1 MGILILS
8 VCLSYVVANYLGSK
22 RQIGFGW
29 SLFFCLTLTI
39 VGGLIVTLLS
49 RKYNSDN
56 ATPPSRAKIVIGWIL
71 IIFFSLSI
79 LGNCIGLSSASP
91 ERIEIIV
98 KMLSLAVGFVG
109 LGIYLIKLG
118 KNNDFNTKALT
129 NTEE

>member
-1 MGILILS
+1 MGVLILS
-8 VCLSYVVANYLGSK
+8 VCLSFVVANYLGSK
-22 RQIGFGW
+22 RQIGYGW

-49 RKYNSDN
+49 RKYQPDN
-56 ATPPSRAKIVIGWIL
+56 TTPPSRVKIVIGWIL

-79 LGNCIGLSSASP
+79 LGNCIGLIRDSTSP

-98 KMLSLAVGFVG
+98 KMLSLAVGFIG

-118 KNNDFNTKALT
+118 KSNHFTHTD
-129 NTEE
+129 E